1 MRRLLLLGLAAACGS
16 PGPRSLAYAGEACA
30 HCQMTLTDRRFGGE
44 LVLGTGRVIPFDD
57 AGCLITY
64 LTRETGLSG
73 RVHSVWVSDFLPP
86 HQLLDARQAVFLASD
101 SIRSPMDFGLAALR
115 PGARADSL
123 RTALGGELL
132 SWDRA
137 RTLIES
143 RSQLQ

>member
-1 MRRLLLLGLAAACGS
+1 MRRLLLLGLVAGCGS
-16 PGPRSLAYAGEACA
+16 PGPRPLAYDGEACA
-30 HCQMTLTDRRFGGE
+30 HCQMTLSDRRFGGE

-64 LTRETGLSG
+64 LTREADLAS

-101 SIRSPMDFGLAALR
+101 SIRSPMDYRLAALR

-123 RTALGGELL
+123 RAALGGELL

-137 RTLIES
+137 RALIES
-143 RSQLQ
+143 RNPLP